1 MSLSAGYLEDRR
13 RRCNVDILQRG
24 TVAGSE
30 LLEETVEGGVLA
42 VAMQQ
47 KSAKC
52 LIAKQTTGAAAGPTQ
67 VASGRRHA

>member
-1 MSLSAGYLEDRR
+1 MRTDGVGATWTSCS
-13 RRCNVDILQRG
+13 V
-24 TVAGSE
+24 V
-30 LLEETVEGGVLA
+30 LLLALNFWRKLWKAVLA